1 MRISSP
7 GSQAPALGSS
17 ALLGS
22 RAIST
27 SCASPGSRSHSMP
40 STALPVATRQRE
52 RIFCARCNRAL
63 TRCAGRDGSPSSWWV
78 MLQFAGPSAGLCSS
92 SGKGR
97 RATTATPDP
106 LAASF
111 LFSVGDVGA
120 AAPPA
125 GDLQGLDP
133 RPGRVDSRR
142 DGCVRRGRDLVR
154 WARAGFGA
162 VIDLVVSQVC
172 KERCR
177 RWGQKRACRAHL
189 SEVAR
194 AMRADRTG
202 TFSPSS
208 PRPRPPRARA
218 PMGVKER
225 ADMGGGGR

>member
-1 MRISSP
+1 MGRLHRG
-7 GSQAPALGSS
+7 GS
-17 ALLGS
+17 
-22 RAIST
+22 
-27 SCASPGSRSHSMP
+27 
-40 STALPVATRQRE
+40 
-52 RIFCARCNRAL
+52 
-63 TRCAGRDGSPSSWWV
+63 
-78 MLQFAGPSAGLCSS
+78 CSS
-92 SGKGR
+92 SRVRARGSAPRPGR
-97 RATTATPDP
+97 GGGPRRLPPDP

-111 LFSVGDVGA
+111 LFPVGDVGA

-189 SEVAR
+189 SELAR
-194 AMRADRTG
+194 AVRSDRTG
-202 TFSPSS
+202 AFSPSPPHPL
-208 PRPRPPRARA
+208 PRGPLGGGSDGRPKDDRVSWIRPGAAMPRARV
-218 PMGVKER
+218 PMGWKSMQAGEGED
-225 ADMGGGGR
+225 AGRPGRPTWAHRCSAGRRPRRPVRHNDRLRSGLEGPGR

>member
-1 MRISSP
+1 MPCLPPHCP
-7 GSQAPALGSS
+7 GPPASGRGSS
-17 ALLGS
+17 ALAATGRSLG
-22 RAIST
+22 
-27 SCASPGSRSHSMP
+27 
-40 STALPVATRQRE
+40 V
-52 RIFCARCNRAL
+52 
-63 TRCAGRDGSPSSWWV
+63 RDGMGRLHRGGS
-78 MLQFAGPSAGLCSS
+78 CSS
-92 SGKGR
+92 SRVRARGSAPRPGR
-97 RATTATPDP
+97 GGGPRRLPPDP

-111 LFSVGDVGA
+111 LFPVGDVGA

-194 AMRADRTG
+194 DMRADRTG